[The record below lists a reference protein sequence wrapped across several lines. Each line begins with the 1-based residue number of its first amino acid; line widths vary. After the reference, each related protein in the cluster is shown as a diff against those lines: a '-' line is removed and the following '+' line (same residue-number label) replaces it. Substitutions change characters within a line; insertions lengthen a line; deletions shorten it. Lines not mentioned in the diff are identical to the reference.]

1 VARAAGRDHHARRA
15 ACPPVRPGIRRERGG
30 GGLPVKHSVSV
41 SPWKPMLNDVGLKK
55 SVPPLQCCCRRLS
68 RVLRDE
74 PS

>member
-15 ACPPVRPGIRRERGG
+15 ACPSVRPGISRKRGG
-30 GGLPVKHSVSV
+30 GGLPVKLSVSV
-41 SPWKPMLNDVGLKK
+41 SPWEPMHDVGLKK

-68 RVLRDE
+68 RVLRE